1 MKSIVAKVSAIL
13 AIIFIVVS
21 ICGISSVDCLRGKLP
36 INKTIINSK
45 DIMYGLNYGDMKSL
59 PYKLIPLFGA
69 ALVLIVLT
77 SILKFTKTNKA
88 KSIIN
93 IIISLVP
100 TVFVVVTHNYIWFLI
115 LINIYLLFYIC
126 IDSLEKNKVNI
137 IINIITI
144 IISILNFIQMVKHLN
159 LEFNPS
165 NIIAFEKNLIIVS
178 ENTLKNFSLWLTPYT
193 ILLIKE
199 IITKHKTSRTAK

>member
-1 MKSIVAKVSAIL
+1 MKAIVAKVSAIL

-69 ALVLIVLT
+69 ALVLIVLS

-115 LINIYLLFYIC
+115 LINIYLLSYIC
-126 IDSLEKNKVNI
+126 IDFLEKNKVNI

-165 NIIAFEKNLIIVS
+165 NVIAFEKNLIIVS